1 MKRILTALLFSLMVM
16 SVTVAFAAC
25 SSCDNQP
32 DEEHV
37 HVMTAIEA
45 AQPTCTEPGNEA
57 YYECTE
63 CGKYFSDEAGNTEIS
78 LEDTVI
84 AAAGHK
90 VEKLPGK
97 AATCTEDG
105 LTEGEKCSVCGE
117 VIKAQEVIKAAG
129 HTPEVVPGKAATC
142 TEDGLT
148 EGEKCSVCG
157 EVIKAQEVIKATGHD
172 MTAVAAKEPACIEN
186 GNIAYYVCDVCQ
198 LIYADE
204 EGEKELSLAEVIIPA
219 TGHGELTYHAGT
231 AASCVTNGK
240 TAYYECPDC
249 GLIFADAEGETE
261 LSYAELTIPATGH
274 TLTKHAAVAA
284 GCTSNGTKE
293 YYECSGCG
301 LIFADAEGDTELS
314 YAELTVPATGHDMKY
329 VAAVAATCEHAGN
342 IAHYRCDNCGKY
354 YSDDAGRN
362 QISSVQIPALA
373 HKLTAHAA
381 VEATCTED
389 GNIAYYTCS
398 ACGGYFTDAAG
409 KNKVDEDDV
418 IVKAGHDLTYH
429 EAVPAQCLENGTKEY
444 YECSACGLIFA
455 DEDGETE
462 LSYAE
467 LTIQATGHVELTYH
481 PAVEPGCDTN
491 GSKAYYECQS
501 CGQMFADAEGEK
513 EVVRDEIIINATGH
527 LKLEYHPAVAAGCL
541 ENGSIAYYECTECG
555 ALFDNKAMDNE
566 LAYAEIFVPATGHK
580 MMHHEEVP
588 AQCLANGT
596 KEYYECANCGLLY
609 SDEAGRPEQE
619 LSHEEI
625 IIRAPGHGTLV
636 YYTETQPGCVENGYK
651 AHYACPDCGTL
662 FADAEGETEII
673 RDEILINATGHK
685 MTYHAPVAPE
695 CTENGTKEYYE
706 CSVCHN
712 LYSSEAGRAEDELSI
727 EEIIVRAT
735 GHVNLTYHEE
745 VPAQCLANG
754 TKEYYECECGLLF
767 SDDKGQNEVSQAE
780 LVIAATGHINLTY
793 HEEVPAQCLAN
804 GTKAYYECECGLLFS
819 DDKGQNEVSQAELV
833 IGATGHADPL
843 TYHAAA
849 EPTCIENG
857 NIAYYECEN
866 CGLLFRD
873 GSGEIEIIRDE
884 IIINATGH
892 LKLEYHPAVAVGC
905 LENGVKEYYEC
916 VECGLMFADK
926 DMEKELSS
934 AELVVPATGHKMIH
948 HEAVPA
954 QCLVNGTK
962 AYYECENCR
971 LLYSDEAGRPEQE
984 LSLEDIIIR
993 APGHGTLVYYPET
1006 QPGCVENG
1014 YKAHYACPD
1023 CGTLF
1028 ADAAGKTEIVR
1039 DEILINA
1046 TGHKMTHHA
1055 AVAPE
1060 CLENGTKEYYECT
1073 VCHNLY
1079 SSEAGRAE
1087 DELSIEEIIVRATG
1101 HVNLTKH
1108 EEVPANC
1115 LKNGTKEYYECECGL
1130 LFSDDKGQNEV
1141 SQAELVIAATGHVN
1155 LTYHEEV
1162 PAQCLANGTK
1172 AYYECECGLMFAD
1185 DKGQNEVSQAELVSA
1200 ATGHADPLTYHAAV
1214 EPTCTEN
1221 GNIAY
1226 YECENCGLLFRDG
1239 SGKIEIIRDEIIINA
1254 TGHLKLEYHPAV
1266 AAGCLENGVKAYYEC
1281 VECGL
1286 KFDSATLENELSD
1299 AELVVPAPGHKMIH
1313 HEEVPAQC
1321 LANGTEEYYEC
1332 ANCLL
1337 LYSDEAGRP
1346 EQELSLEDIIIRAPG
1361 HGKLL
1366 YYPETQPGCVENGY
1380 KAHYECPDCGTLFA
1394 DAEGKNESVRDEILI
1409 NATGHKMTCHAAARN
1424 TTNARYAT
1432 TCILPKRAEPKT
1444 NSR

>member
-25 SSCDNQP
+25 SGCDNQP
-32 DEEHV
+32 EEEHV
-37 HVMTAIEA
+37 HVMTAVEA

-84 AAAGHK
+84 AATGHK

-148 EGEKCSVCG
+148 DGEKCSVCG
-157 EVIKAQEVIKATGHD
+157 EVIKAQEVIKAAGHD

-249 GLIFADAEGETE
+249 GLIYADAEGETE

-354 YSDDAGRN
+354 YSDEAGRN

-429 EAVPAQCLENGTKEY
+429 EAVAPKCLENGTKEY

-481 PAVEPGCDTN
+481 PAVEPGCTEN
-491 GSKAYYECQS
+491 GNIAYHECEN
-501 CGQMFADAEGEK
+501 CGLLFRDGGGEI
-513 EVVRDEIIINATGH
+513 EIIRDEIIINATGH

-555 ALFDNKAMDNE
+555 ALFDNDAMDNE

-580 MMHHEEVP
+580 MIHHEEVP
-588 AQCLANGT
+588 EQCL
-596 KEYYECANCGLLY
+596 
-609 SDEAGRPEQE
+609 
-619 LSHEEI
+619 
-625 IIRAPGHGTLV
+625 V
-636 YYTETQPGCVENGYK
+636 
-651 AHYACPDCGTL
+651 
-662 FADAEGETEII
+662 
-673 RDEILINATGHK
+673 
-685 MTYHAPVAPE
+685 
-695 CTENGTKEYYE
+695 
-706 CSVCHN
+706 
-712 LYSSEAGRAEDELSI
+712 
-727 EEIIVRAT
+727 
-735 GHVNLTYHEE
+735 
-745 VPAQCLANG
+745 NG
-754 TKEYYECECGLLF
+754 TKEYYECE
-767 SDDKGQNEVSQAE
+767 
-780 LVIAATGHINLTY
+780 
-793 HEEVPAQCLAN
+793 
-804 GTKAYYECECGLLFS
+804 
-819 DDKGQNEVSQAELV
+819 
-833 IGATGHADPL
+833 
-843 TYHAAA
+843 
-849 EPTCIENG
+849 
-857 NIAYYECEN
+857 N
-866 CGLLFRD
+866 CG
-873 GSGEIEIIRDE
+873 
-884 IIINATGH
+884 
-892 LKLEYHPAVAVGC
+892 
-905 LENGVKEYYEC
+905 
-916 VECGLMFADK
+916 
-926 DMEKELSS
+926 
-934 AELVVPATGHKMIH
+934 
-948 HEAVPA
+948 
-954 QCLVNGTK
+954 
-962 AYYECENCR
+962 

-1028 ADAAGKTEIVR
+1028 ADAE
-1039 DEILINA
+1039 
-1046 TGHKMTHHA
+1046 
-1055 AVAPE
+1055 
-1060 CLENGTKEYYECT
+1060 
-1073 VCHNLY
+1073 
-1079 SSEAGRAE
+1079 GRGRNRN
-1087 DELSIEEIIVRATG
+1087 RA
-1101 HVNLTKH
+1101 
-1108 EEVPANC
+1108 
-1115 LKNGTKEYYECECGL
+1115 
-1130 LFSDDKGQNEV
+1130 
-1141 SQAELVIAATGHVN
+1141 
-1155 LTYHEEV
+1155 
-1162 PAQCLANGTK
+1162 
-1172 AYYECECGLMFAD
+1172 
-1185 DKGQNEVSQAELVSA
+1185 
-1200 ATGHADPLTYHAAV
+1200 
-1214 EPTCTEN
+1214 
-1221 GNIAY
+1221 
-1226 YECENCGLLFRDG
+1226 R
-1239 SGKIEIIRDEIIINA
+1239 
-1254 TGHLKLEYHPAV
+1254 
-1266 AAGCLENGVKAYYEC
+1266 
-1281 VECGL
+1281 
-1286 KFDSATLENELSD
+1286 
-1299 AELVVPAPGHKMIH
+1299 
-1313 HEEVPAQC
+1313 
-1321 LANGTEEYYEC
+1321 
-1332 ANCLL
+1332 
-1337 LYSDEAGRP
+1337 
-1346 EQELSLEDIIIRAPG
+1346 
-1361 HGKLL
+1361 
-1366 YYPETQPGCVENGY
+1366 
-1380 KAHYECPDCGTLFA
+1380 
-1394 DAEGKNESVRDEILI
+1394 
-1409 NATGHKMTCHAAARN
+1409 
-1424 TTNARYAT
+1424 
-1432 TCILPKRAEPKT
+1432 
-1444 NSR
+1444 